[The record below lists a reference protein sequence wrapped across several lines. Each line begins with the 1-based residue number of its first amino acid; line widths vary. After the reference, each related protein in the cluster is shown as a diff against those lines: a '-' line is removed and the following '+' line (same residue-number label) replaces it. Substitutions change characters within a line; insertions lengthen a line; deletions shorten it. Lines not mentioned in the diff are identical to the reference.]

1 MIQHQKQKKQIK
13 ILKHKHQK
21 RILKHNQL
29 QKAHKRQQP
38 IKVLLQ
44 TKVHHQSMNMY
55 GKTINQKDGFLKW

>member
-44 TKVHHQSMNMY
+44 TKVHHQLMNMY
-55 GKTINQKDGFLKW
+55 GKTILPKDKLQKR